1 MTATPQRAPR
11 THGGGPGRRDPVEW
25 RIHQWEQI
33 LPGSRFDRI
42 GPAAR
47 IVYLGAELTK
57 SMDRIAKREGL
68 SNQED
73 YQVLS
78 ALRVET
84 GPMTSTAL
92 AARLESSTATVVN
105 RIDRLEALG
114 YVRREPHPNDR
125 RSVHVAITAEGAAC
139 VERTVIARTTEREQ
153 FLSALTDRQRDT
165 LEKLLAKLG

>member
-1 MTATPQRAPR
+1 MATPPRASR
-11 THGGGPGRRDPVEW
+11 TPPAGPGRSDPVKR

-47 IVYLGAELTK
+47 IVQLGAELTK

-68 SNQED
+68 SNQDD

-78 ALRVET
+78 ALRVAT

-92 AARLESSTATVVN
+92 ATRLESSTATVVN

-125 RSVHVAITAEGAAC
+125 RSVHVAITEEGAAC
-139 VERTVIARTTEREQ
+139 VERTVIARTAEREH
-153 FLSALTDRQRDT
+153 FLSALTDRQRHT

>member
-1 MTATPQRAPR
+1 MATPPPAPP
-11 THGGGPGRRDPVEW
+11 TPAAGPGRNDPVER
-25 RIHQWEQI
+25 RINQWEQI

-47 IVYLGAELTK
+47 IVHLGAELTK
-57 SMDRIAKREGL
+57 SMDRLAKREGL

-78 ALRVET
+78 ALRVAT

-92 AARLESSTATVVN
+92 ATRLESSTATVVN

-114 YVRREPHPNDR
+114 YVRREPHPIDR
-125 RSVHVAITAEGAAC
+125 RSVHVTITAAGAAC
-139 VERTVIARTTEREQ
+139 VERTVIARTAEREH
-153 FLSALTDRQRDT
+153 FLSVLTDRQRDT
-165 LEKLLAKLG
+165 LEQLLAKLG